1 MDRGGKTAF
10 SAPQGNG
17 SAGTPTSTPRSI
29 DPHIDSHLDSGSNIK
44 APFLTPSTPTGS
56 VQTSVPPGSS
66 ADVLNAFGH
75 PIRLPTAPLNWAG
88 SPFVRVGY
96 RLANGAG
103 DVRLD
108 WRMVASQ
115 GNGTLADFDAAGT
128 GLLQSRLNVQYARL
142 TYGTSEFSP
151 DVPTINRTWSARFG
165 VAAAD
170 VFFDSQ
176 ARGQQVLFQK
186 ASNNFAGVG
195 PTLAFLFWKPL
206 TPWGLNLFGELNATG
221 LIGFTRQHF
230 GETIVVDGQTYSDFV
245 SLEKQSNGVGIFG
258 AQGGFSYAPWEDR
271 TWRFT
276 LGYQWQ
282 RWWWAGASSDSNAA
296 LTLQGVFFR
305 TEWRY

>member
-1 MDRGGKTAF
+1 MLDGPWRE
-10 SAPQGNG
+10 NG
-17 SAGTPTSTPRSI
+17 ILGPPGQWLGWYADLDAALI

-44 APFLTPSTPTGS
+44 ALFLTPSTPTGS
-56 VQTSVPPGSS
+56 VQTQCAAGQRRRCPQRLRPP
-66 ADVLNAFGH
+66 H
-75 PIRLPTAPLNWAG
+75 PTANRSAELGGQPVRASGLSPGQRRRRRAAG
-88 SPFVRVGY
+88 
-96 RLANGAG
+96 LAK
-103 DVRLD
+103 
-108 WRMVASQ
+108 VASQ

-128 GLLQSRLNVQYARL
+128 GLLQSRLNVQSARL

-151 DVPTINRTWSARFG
+151 DVPTINSHLVRRFG

-176 ARGQQVLFQK
+176 ARGQQALFQK
-186 ASNNFAGVG
+186 ASNHFAGVG

-221 LIGFTRQHF
+221 LIGFTRQRF

-271 TWRFT
+271 TSRFRSAT
-276 LGYQWQ
+276 SGG
-282 RWWWAGASSDSNAA
+282 AGGGRERAA
-296 LTLQGVFFR
+296 IPTR
-305 TEWRY
+305 R